1 MPVRAGWVPCVGF
14 QPPKPM
20 VVMIEEAN
28 AIAEECERAFQQ
40 VSPSIALPGMSHPAS
55 ESLPLAYIHMF
66 FCMIYPP
73 TLCAATWASY
83 MQVFTFPFKLE
94 SNSC

>member
-20 VVMIEEAN
+20 VLMIEEAD

-40 VSPSIALPGMSHPAS
+40 VSPGIAPPTEHLSTRESMSIAYICV
-55 ESLPLAYIHMF
+55 PLRD
-66 FCMIYPP
+66 
-73 TLCAATWASY
+73 TLW
-83 MQVFTFPFKLE
+83 
-94 SNSC
+94 

>member
-20 VVMIEEAN
+20 VLFIEEAD

-40 VSPSIALPGMSHPAS
+40 VSPSSKVPAVPRVACESTPVFVPLHVSPLAPWLPG
-55 ESLPLAYIHMF
+55 L
-66 FCMIYPP
+66 
-73 TLCAATWASY
+73 
-83 MQVFTFPFKLE
+83 
-94 SNSC
+94 